1 MTTTHGH
8 EYFTI
13 SDIVNHQYKRLRFSY
28 EYTEDE
34 AKKIF
39 AETYNPKTVEID
51 QQTRDVNKPLKNKH

>member
-13 SDIVNHQYKRLRFSY
+13 SDIVNNQYKRLRFSY

-51 QQTRDVNKPLKNKH
+51 QQIEDVNKPLKNKH